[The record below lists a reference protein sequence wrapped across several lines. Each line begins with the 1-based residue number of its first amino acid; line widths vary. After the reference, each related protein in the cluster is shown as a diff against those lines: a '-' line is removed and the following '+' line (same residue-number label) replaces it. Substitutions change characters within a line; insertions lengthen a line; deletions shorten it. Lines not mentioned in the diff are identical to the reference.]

1 MNGLFS
7 LCLSVSVVNHLRCYN
22 EISTFHMNPDL
33 EHLLSLQRADREIAR
48 LRQEIAALPKR
59 IAAVEQKLATA
70 HAQLDNA
77 RAQLKSGES
86 TRRKHEADIQALQ
99 QKISKYREQSLDV
112 KTNEQYKAL
121 LHEITFAEKGIREA
135 EDTILETMVR
145 AEDYEKT
152 VRSAEAELKAQT
164 AIIEKEKIEV
174 RARTEQD
181 EKELAQLISER
192 ESLRSQITES
202 VLAHYDRVSKFR
214 GSGVAEVKG
223 THCDACN
230 VGLRPQVLNDLMT
243 NEQVIPCSSCGRI
256 LIYPAAAPVEAP
268 TEEASAAPVS
278 R

>member
-1 MNGLFS
+1 MNS
-7 LCLSVSVVNHLRCYN
+7 
-22 EISTFHMNPDL
+22 DL
-33 EHLLSLQRADREIAR
+33 QHLLGLQQADREIAR

-59 IAAVEQKLATA
+59 IADVEAKLATA
-70 HAQLDNA
+70 RAQLENA
-77 RAQLKSGES
+77 RAQLKAGES
-86 TRRKHEADIQALQ
+86 TRRKHEAEIQSLQ

-121 LHEITFAEKGIREA
+121 LHEISFAEKSIREA

-145 AEDYEKT
+145 AEDHEKT

-164 AIIEKEKIEV
+164 AIIEREKTEV

-181 EKELAQLISER
+181 EKELAELARQR
-192 ESLRSQITES
+192 DRLRSQITEN
-202 VLAHYDRVSKFR
+202 VLTHYDRVSKQR

-243 NEQVIPCSSCGRI
+243 NEQVITCSSCGRI
-256 LIYPAAAPVEAP
+256 LVYPVEAPVEAP
-268 TEEASAAPVS
+268 VQQASEAPVS
-278 R
+278 G